1 MRLEKGI
8 GLKQL
13 HAWRSVSG
21 EGNRTWAGGRGTAR
35 RWMPAAGTAW
45 LMSTRLQKARPSDS
59 AATFLLSGPRF
70 QRAIAGHANH
80 LENTDKGIDSFRHRN
95 KAVLGVM
102 MHHTDHSGKEKLP

>member
-1 MRLEKGI
+1 M
-8 GLKQL
+8 
-13 HAWRSVSG
+13 
-21 EGNRTWAGGRGTAR
+21 RGTTRGQVDAELAR
-35 RWMPAAGTAW
+35 RWMPAAGTEGTEW

-80 LENTDKGIDSFRHRN
+80 LENTDKGVDSIRHRN

-102 MHHTDHSGKEKLP
+102 IHHRDHSGKEKLP